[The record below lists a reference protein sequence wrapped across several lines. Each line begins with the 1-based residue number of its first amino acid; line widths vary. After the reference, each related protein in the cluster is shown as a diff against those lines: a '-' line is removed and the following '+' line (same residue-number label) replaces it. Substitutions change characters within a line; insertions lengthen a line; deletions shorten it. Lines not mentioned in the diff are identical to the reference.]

1 MVTASPQAGSAK
13 WYLLLALGVLI
24 ADQITKWWA
33 QMSLPMA
40 QAIKVT
46 DFLNWFLIY
55 NPGAAFSFLSQAGG
69 WQRWFFTVIGIVA
82 AIVIIWL
89 LQKNAQDRPFCLALS
104 LILGGAIGNVLD
116 RLMYGAVVDFIDVH
130 YDGWHWPAFNIADSA
145 ICIGAALIIWGELR
159 KSFGKTSQS
168 L

>member
-1 MVTASPQAGSAK
+1 MVNPSSQASSAK
-13 WYLLLALGVLI
+13 WYLLLALAVLI
-24 ADQITKWWA
+24 ADQVTKWWA
-33 QMSLPMA
+33 QMNLPMA
-40 QAIKVT
+40 QPIKVT

-69 WQRWFFTVIGIVA
+69 WQRWFFTIIGIVA

-89 LQKNAQDRPFCLALS
+89 LQKNNQDRPFCLALA

-116 RLMYGAVVDFIDVH
+116 RLLYGAVVDFIDVH

-145 ICIGAALIIWGELR
+145 ISIGATLIIINEIRRAIQGR
-159 KSFGKTSQS
+159 S
-168 L
+168 

>member
-13 WYLLLALGVLI
+13 WYLLLALGELI

-55 NPGAAFSFLSQAGG
+55 NPGAAFSFLSQADG

-89 LQKNAQDRPFCLALS
+89 LQKNLQDRPFCLALS

-116 RLMYGAVVDFIDVH
+116 RLLYGAVVDFIDVH

-145 ICIGAALIIWGELR
+145 ISIGATLIVINEIR
-159 KSFGKTSQS
+159 RAIKDRP
-168 L
+168 

>member
-1 MVTASPQAGSAK
+1 MNQTLPQASSSK
-13 WYLLLALGVLI
+13 WYVLLALGVLI
-24 ADQITKWWA
+24 ADQMTKWWA

-40 QAIKVT
+40 QPIKVT

-55 NPGAAFSFLSQAGG
+55 NPGAAFSFLSQASG

-89 LQKNAQDRPFCLALS
+89 LQKNAHDRPFCLALS
-104 LILGGAIGNVLD
+104 LILGGAIGNVID
-116 RLMYGAVVDFIDVH
+116 RLLYGAVVDFIDVH

-145 ICIGAALIIWGELR
+145 ISIGATLIVINEIR
-159 KSFGKTSQS
+159 RAIKDRP
-168 L
+168 

>member
-1 MVTASPQAGSAK
+1 MNQTLPQASSSK
-13 WYLLLALGVLI
+13 WYVLLALGVLI
-24 ADQITKWWA
+24 ADQMTKWWA

-55 NPGAAFSFLSQAGG
+55 NPGAAFSLLSQADG

-82 AIVIIWL
+82 AVVIIWL
-89 LQKNAQDRPFCLALS
+89 LQKNTHDRPFCLALS

-116 RLMYGAVVDFIDVH
+116 RLLYGAVVDFIDMH

-145 ICIGAALIIWGELR
+145 ISIGATLIVINEIR
-159 KSFGKTSQS
+159 RAIKDRP
-168 L
+168 

>member
-1 MVTASPQAGSAK
+1 MAATQEKQLGSAK
-13 WYLLLALGVLI
+13 TYLFLALFVLI
-24 ADQITKWWA
+24 ADQVSKWWA

-69 WQRWFFTVIGIVA
+69 WQRWFFTIIGIIA
-82 AIVIIWL
+82 AVVIIWL
-89 LQKNAQDRPFCLALS
+89 LQKNTQDRPFCIALA

-116 RLMYGAVVDFIDVH
+116 RLLYGAVVDFIDVH
-130 YDGWHWPAFNIADSA
+130 YQGWHWPAFNLADSA
-145 ICIGAALIIWGELR
+145 ISIGATLIVINEIRRALQQR
-159 KSFGKTSQS
+159 N
-168 L
+168 

>member
-1 MVTASPQAGSAK
+1 MNQTLPQVSSSK
-13 WYLLLALGVLI
+13 WYVLLALGVLI
-24 ADQITKWWA
+24 ADQMTKWWA
-33 QMSLPMA
+33 QMSLPIA
-40 QAIKVT
+40 QPIKVT

-69 WQRWFFTVIGIVA
+69 WQRWFFTVIGIIA

-89 LQKNAQDRPFCLALS
+89 LQKNMHDRPFCLALS

-116 RLMYGAVVDFIDVH
+116 RLLYGAVVDFIDVH

-145 ICIGAALIIWGELR
+145 ISIGATLIVINEIR
-159 KSFGKTSQS
+159 RAIKDRP
-168 L
+168 

>member
-1 MVTASPQAGSAK
+1 MVKAHAQVSSSK
-13 WYLLLALGVLI
+13 WYVLLALGVLI

-33 QMSLPMA
+33 QISLPMA
-40 QAIKVT
+40 QAVKVT

-82 AIVIIWL
+82 AIVIVWL
-89 LQKNAQDRPFCLALS
+89 LQKNTHDRPFCLALS

-116 RLMYGAVVDFIDVH
+116 RLLYGAEVDFIDVH

-145 ICIGAALIIWGELR
+145 ISIGATLIIINEIR
-159 KSFGKTSQS
+159 RAIKDRP
-168 L
+168 

>member
-1 MVTASPQAGSAK
+1 MDNSKIQNRSAR
-13 WYLLLALGVLI
+13 WYLLLALFILI

-33 QMSLPMA
+33 QVSLPMGQSLA
-40 QAIKVT
+40 VT
-46 DFLNWFLIY
+46 HFLNWTLVY

-89 LQKNAQDRPFCLALS
+89 LQKNTHDRPFCMALS
-104 LILGGAIGNVLD
+104 LILGGAMGNVLD
-116 RLMYGAVVDFIDVH
+116 RLLYGAVVDFIDVH

-145 ICIGAALIIWGELR
+145 ISIGATLIVINEIRRGLAQR
-159 KSFGKTSQS
+159 S
-168 L
+168 

>member
-1 MVTASPQAGSAK
+1 MAATQQNQLGSAK
-13 WYLLLALGVLI
+13 TYLFLALLVLI
-24 ADQITKWWA
+24 ADQVSKWWA

-69 WQRWFFTVIGIVA
+69 WQRWFFTIIGIIA
-82 AIVIIWL
+82 AVVIIWL
-89 LQKNAQDRPFCLALS
+89 LQKNTQDRPFCIALA

-116 RLMYGAVVDFIDVH
+116 RLLYGAVVDFIDVH
-130 YDGWHWPAFNIADSA
+130 YQGWHWPAFNLADSA
-145 ICIGAALIIWGELR
+145 ISIGATLIVINEIRRALQQR
-159 KSFGKTSQS
+159 N
-168 L
+168 

>member
-1 MVTASPQAGSAK
+1 MASTQQNQLGSAK
-13 WYLLLALGVLI
+13 AYLFLALFVLI
-24 ADQITKWWA
+24 ADQVSKWWA

-69 WQRWFFTVIGIVA
+69 WQRWFFTIIGIVA
-82 AIVIIWL
+82 AAVIIWL
-89 LQKNAQDRPFCLALS
+89 LQKNTQDRPFCIALA

-116 RLMYGAVVDFIDVH
+116 RLLYGAVVDFIDVH
-130 YDGWHWPAFNIADSA
+130 YHGWHWPAFNLADSA
-145 ICIGAALIIWGELR
+145 ISIGATLIVINEIRRAL
-159 KSFGKTSQS
+159 QQQN
-168 L
+168 

>member
-1 MVTASPQAGSAK
+1 MASAQQNQLSSAK
-13 WYLLLALGVLI
+13 AYLFLALLVLI
-24 ADQITKWWA
+24 ADQISKWWA

-69 WQRWFFTVIGIVA
+69 WQRWFFTIIGIVA
-82 AIVIIWL
+82 AAVIIWL
-89 LQKNAQDRPFCLALS
+89 LQKNTQDRPFCIALA

-116 RLMYGAVVDFIDVH
+116 RLLYGAVVDFIDVH
-130 YDGWHWPAFNIADSA
+130 YHGWHWPAFNLADSA
-145 ICIGAALIIWGELR
+145 ISIGATLIVINEIRRALQQR
-159 KSFGKTSQS
+159 N
-168 L
+168 

>member
-1 MVTASPQAGSAK
+1 MVKAHAQVSSSK
-13 WYLLLALGVLI
+13 WYVLLALGVLI

-33 QMSLPMA
+33 QISLPMA
-40 QAIKVT
+40 QAVKVT

-82 AIVIIWL
+82 AIVIVWL
-89 LQKNAQDRPFCLALS
+89 LQKNTHDRPFCLALS

-116 RLMYGAVVDFIDVH
+116 RLLYGAVVDFIDVH

-145 ICIGAALIIWGELR
+145 ISIGATLIIINEIR
-159 KSFGKTSQS
+159 RAIKDRP
-168 L
+168 

>member
-1 MVTASPQAGSAK
+1 MNQTLPQASSSK
-13 WYLLLALGVLI
+13 WYVLLALGVLI
-24 ADQITKWWA
+24 ADQMTKWWA

-55 NPGAAFSFLSQAGG
+55 NPGAAFSLLSQADG

-82 AIVIIWL
+82 AVVIIWL
-89 LQKNAQDRPFCLALS
+89 LQKNTHDRPFCLALS

-116 RLMYGAVVDFIDVH
+116 RLLYGAVVDFIDVH
-130 YDGWHWPAFNIADSA
+130 YDGWHWPAFNVADSA
-145 ICIGAALIIWGELR
+145 ISIGATLIVINEIR
-159 KSFGKTSQS
+159 RAIKDRP
-168 L
+168 

>member
-1 MVTASPQAGSAK
+1 MNQTSPQASSSK
-13 WYLLLALGVLI
+13 WYVLLALGVLI
-24 ADQITKWWA
+24 ADQMTKWWA

-40 QAIKVT
+40 QPIKVT

-89 LQKNAQDRPFCLALS
+89 LQKNVHDRPFCLALS

-116 RLMYGAVVDFIDVH
+116 RLLYGAVVDFIDVH

-145 ICIGAALIIWGELR
+145 ISIGATLIVINEIR
-159 KSFGKTSQS
+159 RAIKDRP
-168 L
+168 

>member
-1 MVTASPQAGSAK
+1 MVQASSQESSSK
-13 WYLLLALGVLI
+13 WYVLLALGVLI

-55 NPGAAFSFLSQAGG
+55 NPGAAFSFLSQADG

-82 AIVIIWL
+82 AVVIIWL
-89 LQKNAQDRPFCLALS
+89 LQKNTHDRPFCLALS

-116 RLMYGAVVDFIDVH
+116 RLLYGAVVDFIDVH

-145 ICIGAALIIWGELR
+145 ISIGATLIVINEIR
-159 KSFGKTSQS
+159 RAIKDRP
-168 L
+168 

>member
-1 MVTASPQAGSAK
+1 MAATQQNQLGSAK
-13 WYLLLALGVLI
+13 TYLFLALFVLI
-24 ADQITKWWA
+24 ADQVSKWWA

-69 WQRWFFTVIGIVA
+69 WQRWFFTIIGIVA
-82 AIVIIWL
+82 AAVIIWL
-89 LQKNAQDRPFCLALS
+89 LQKNTQDRPFCIALA

-116 RLMYGAVVDFIDVH
+116 RLLYGAVVDFIDVH
-130 YDGWHWPAFNIADSA
+130 YQGWHWPAFNLADSA
-145 ICIGAALIIWGELR
+145 ISIGATLIVINEIRRALQQR
-159 KSFGKTSQS
+159 N
-168 L
+168 

>member
-1 MVTASPQAGSAK
+1 MNQTSPQASSSK
-13 WYLLLALGVLI
+13 WYVLLALVVLI
-24 ADQITKWWA
+24 ADQMTKWWA

-40 QAIKVT
+40 QPIKVT

-55 NPGAAFSFLSQAGG
+55 NLGAAFSFLSQAGG

-89 LQKNAQDRPFCLALS
+89 LQKNTHDRPFCLALS
-104 LILGGAIGNVLD
+104 LILGGAIGNVID
-116 RLMYGAVVDFIDVH
+116 RLLYGAVVDFIDVH

-145 ICIGAALIIWGELR
+145 ISIGATLIVINEIR
-159 KSFGKTSQS
+159 RAIKDRP
-168 L
+168 

>member
-1 MVTASPQAGSAK
+1 MNQTSPQASSSK
-13 WYLLLALGVLI
+13 WYVLLALGVLI
-24 ADQITKWWA
+24 ADQMTKWWA

-40 QAIKVT
+40 QPIKVT

-89 LQKNAQDRPFCLALS
+89 LQKNTHDRPFCLALS
-104 LILGGAIGNVLD
+104 LILGGAIGNVID
-116 RLMYGAVVDFIDVH
+116 RLLYGAVVDFIDVH
-130 YDGWHWPAFNIADSA
+130 YDGWHWPAFNVADSA
-145 ICIGAALIIWGELR
+145 ISIGATLIVINEIR
-159 KSFGKTSQS
+159 RAIKDRP
-168 L
+168 

>member
-1 MVTASPQAGSAK
+1 MVQASPQASSSK
-13 WYLLLALGVLI
+13 WYVLLALGVLI

-55 NPGAAFSFLSQAGG
+55 NPGAAFSFLSRADG
-69 WQRWFFTVIGIVA
+69 WQRWLFTVIGIVA
-82 AIVIIWL
+82 AVVIIWL
-89 LQKNAQDRPFCLALS
+89 LQKNTHDRPFCLALS

-116 RLMYGAVVDFIDVH
+116 RLLYGAVVDFIDVH

-145 ICIGAALIIWGELR
+145 ISIGATLIVINEIR
-159 KSFGKTSQS
+159 RAIKDRP
-168 L
+168 

>member
-55 NPGAAFSFLSQAGG
+55 NPGAAFSFLSQADG

-89 LQKNAQDRPFCLALS
+89 LQKNLQDRPFCLALS

-116 RLMYGAVVDFIDVH
+116 RLLYGAVVDFIDVH

-145 ICIGAALIIWGELR
+145 ISIGATLIVINEIR
-159 KSFGKTSQS
+159 RAIKDRP
-168 L
+168 

>member
-1 MVTASPQAGSAK
+1 MNQTLPQASSSK
-13 WYLLLALGVLI
+13 WYVLLALGVLI
-24 ADQITKWWA
+24 ADQMTKWWA

-55 NPGAAFSFLSQAGG
+55 NPGAAFSLLSQADG

-82 AIVIIWL
+82 AVVIIWL
-89 LQKNAQDRPFCLALS
+89 LQKNTHYRPFCLALS

-116 RLMYGAVVDFIDVH
+116 RLLYGAVVDFIDVH

-145 ICIGAALIIWGELR
+145 ISIGATLIVINEIR
-159 KSFGKTSQS
+159 RAIKDRP
-168 L
+168 

>member
-1 MVTASPQAGSAK
+1 MASTQQNQLGSAK
-13 WYLLLALGVLI
+13 AYLFLALLVLI
-24 ADQITKWWA
+24 ADQISKWWA

-69 WQRWFFTVIGIVA
+69 WQRWFFTIIGIVA
-82 AIVIIWL
+82 AAVIIWL
-89 LQKNAQDRPFCLALS
+89 LQKNTQDRPFCIALA

-116 RLMYGAVVDFIDVH
+116 RLLYGAVVDFIDVH
-130 YDGWHWPAFNIADSA
+130 YDGRHWPAFNLADSA
-145 ICIGAALIIWGELR
+145 ISIGATLIVINEIRRALQQR
-159 KSFGKTSQS
+159 N
-168 L
+168 

>member
-1 MVTASPQAGSAK
+1 MVKAHAQVSSSK
-13 WYLLLALGVLI
+13 WYVLLALGVLI

-33 QMSLPMA
+33 QISLPMA
-40 QAIKVT
+40 QAVKVT

-69 WQRWFFTVIGIVA
+69 WQRWFFTVIGIIA

-89 LQKNAQDRPFCLALS
+89 LQKNTHDRPFCLALS

-116 RLMYGAVVDFIDVH
+116 RLLYGAVVDFIDVH

-145 ICIGAALIIWGELR
+145 ISIGATLIIINEIR
-159 KSFGKTSQS
+159 RAIKDRP
-168 L
+168 

>member
-1 MVTASPQAGSAK
+1 MASTQQNQLGSAK
-13 WYLLLALGVLI
+13 AYLFLALLVLI
-24 ADQITKWWA
+24 ADQISKWWA

-69 WQRWFFTVIGIVA
+69 WQRWFFTIIGIVA
-82 AIVIIWL
+82 AAVIIWL
-89 LQKNAQDRPFCLALS
+89 LQKNTQDRPFCIALA

-116 RLMYGAVVDFIDVH
+116 RLLYGAVVDFIDVH
-130 YDGWHWPAFNIADSA
+130 YQGWHWPAFNLADSA
-145 ICIGAALIIWGELR
+145 ISIGATLIVINEIRRALQQR
-159 KSFGKTSQS
+159 N
-168 L
+168 

>member
-1 MVTASPQAGSAK
+1 MNQTSPQASSSK
-13 WYLLLALGVLI
+13 WYVLLALGVLI

-40 QAIKVT
+40 QPIKVT

-89 LQKNAQDRPFCLALS
+89 LQKNTHDRPFCLALS

-116 RLMYGAVVDFIDVH
+116 RLLYGAVVDFIDVH

-145 ICIGAALIIWGELR
+145 ISIGATLIVINEIR
-159 KSFGKTSQS
+159 RAIKDRP
-168 L
+168 

>member
-1 MVTASPQAGSAK
+1 M
-13 WYLLLALGVLI
+13 
-24 ADQITKWWA
+24 TKWWA

-40 QAIKVT
+40 QPIKVT

-55 NPGAAFSFLSQAGG
+55 NLGAAFSFLSQAGG

-89 LQKNAQDRPFCLALS
+89 LQKNTHDRPFCLALS

-116 RLMYGAVVDFIDVH
+116 RLLYGAVVDFIDVH
-130 YDGWHWPAFNIADSA
+130 YDGWHWPAFNIADGA
-145 ICIGAALIIWGELR
+145 ISIGATLIVINEIR
-159 KSFGKTSQS
+159 RAIKDRP
-168 L
+168 

>member
-1 MVTASPQAGSAK
+1 MVNIPPQTGSVK

-40 QAIKVT
+40 QAIRAT

-55 NPGAAFSFLSQAGG
+55 NPGAAFSFLSQESG
-69 WQRWFFTVIGIVA
+69 WQRWFFTALGIIA

-89 LQKNAQDRPFCLALS
+89 LQKNTQDRPFCLALS

-116 RLMYGAVVDFIDVH
+116 RLLYGAVVDFIDVH
-130 YDGWHWPAFNIADSA
+130 YDGWHWPAFNLADSA
-145 ICIGAALIIWGELR
+145 ISIGATLIVINEIR
-159 KSFGKTSQS
+159 RAIKDRP
-168 L
+168 

>member
-1 MVTASPQAGSAK
+1 MVKASSQESSSK
-13 WYLLLALGVLI
+13 WYLLLALAVLI

-40 QAIKVT
+40 QPIKVT

-89 LQKNAQDRPFCLALS
+89 LQKNTQDRPFCLALS
-104 LILGGAIGNVLD
+104 LILGGAIGNVID
-116 RLMYGAVVDFIDVH
+116 RLLYGAVVDFIDVH

-145 ICIGAALIIWGELR
+145 ISIGATLIVINEIR
-159 KSFGKTSQS
+159 RAIKDRP
-168 L
+168 

>member
-1 MVTASPQAGSAK
+1 MTSTQQNQLGSAK
-13 WYLLLALGVLI
+13 AYLFLALLVLI
-24 ADQITKWWA
+24 ADQISKWWA

-69 WQRWFFTVIGIVA
+69 WQRWFFTIIGIVA
-82 AIVIIWL
+82 AAVIIWL
-89 LQKNAQDRPFCLALS
+89 LQKNTQDRPFCIALA

-116 RLMYGAVVDFIDVH
+116 RLLYGAVVDFIDVH
-130 YDGWHWPAFNIADSA
+130 YHGWHWPAFNLADSA
-145 ICIGAALIIWGELR
+145 ISIGATLIVINEIRRALQQR
-159 KSFGKTSQS
+159 N
-168 L
+168 

>member
-1 MVTASPQAGSAK
+1 MNQTSSQGSSSK
-13 WYLLLALGVLI
+13 WYVLLALGVLI

-40 QAIKVT
+40 QPIKVT

-89 LQKNAQDRPFCLALS
+89 LQKNTHDRPFCLALS
-104 LILGGAIGNVLD
+104 LILGGAIGNVID
-116 RLMYGAVVDFIDVH
+116 RLLYGAVVDFIDVH
-130 YDGWHWPAFNIADSA
+130 YDGWHWPAFNVADSA
-145 ICIGAALIIWGELR
+145 ISIGATLIVINEIR
-159 KSFGKTSQS
+159 RAIKDRP
-168 L
+168 